1 VFPTHQKILFFL
13 IVAASISFAN
23 FRLVAE
29 HWFSLAGEGRSRTV
43 HVYDSTGRLSL
54 SRIFT
59 PDTSE
64 FAVGQVEYSY
74 DGQGYLERT
83 ITISGLDTIG
93 VIESSRDPDGRILSS
108 KSFGRHGALSYLDS
122 FAYSGAALVRVWRTD
137 SQGRLSWVR
146 IHDSVPGVMAVDTL
160 FEPAAGIGLQPTMI
174 EVDSLDALGQVVLET
189 RFRRNVGEWLLDRL
203 CVLSR
208 DGERLVSVVTYE
220 SAVAPSKM
228 LDSAVFSYDSNGNRI
243 EEKWF
248 DSVRSG
254 TDLYRYSW
262 ENSTAGLQRF
272 QVTLPL
278 LAGARL
284 DLPDDAVDVQLRGLD
299 GRLLWRANVAG
310 LRSLI
315 LPSRMGPHGLIT
327 ISRRSKIP
335 TGVRKSANFALSFG
349 RNIP

>member
-1 VFPTHQKILFFL
+1 MP
-13 IVAASISFAN
+13 FAN

-43 HVYDSTGRLSL
+43 HVYDSAGRLSL

-74 DGQGYLERT
+74 DGQGYLERS

-108 KSFGRHGALSYLDS
+108 AAFGHGRALSYIDS
-122 FAYSGAALVRVWRTD
+122 FAYRGAALVRVWRTD
-137 SQGRLSWVR
+137 SEGRLSWVR
-146 IHDSVPGVMAVDTL
+146 IHDSVAGVMAVDTL

-174 EVDSLDALGQVVLET
+174 QVDSLDAYGQVALET
-189 RFRRNVGEWLLDRL
+189 RFGRHGGVWLVDKL

-208 DGERLVSVVTYE
+208 DGGRLVSVVTYE
-220 SAVAPSKM
+220 SAIAPSKM
-228 LDSAVFSYDSNGNRI
+228 LDSAVFSYDANGNRI

-284 DLPDDAVDVQLRGLD
+284 NLPDDAVDVHVRGLD
-299 GRLLWRANVAG
+299 GRLLWSANVAG
-310 LRSLI
+310 LRSLVI
-315 LPSRMGPHGLIT
+315 PSRMGPHGMIT

-335 TGVRKSANFALSFG
+335 TGVRESAVFALSFG